1 VSEPTFE
8 ERLAPLY
15 REPPEEFVARRN
27 ELAKEL
33 RAGGDSEAA
42 AEVRKLRKPAASAW
56 LINRVAADHPALIR
70 AVVEAAERLGEVQQK
85 VLDGDEGADRLREAA
100 ETERTA
106 AEALL
111 AAARELAAEHRVP
124 KTALDRAAA
133 TVQAAGS
140 DPALRDRMLRGV
152 VERDQQAATIGLPAT
167 AVEAGARPRSK
178 RSSARDR
185 ARDQARGE
193 VADLRDSLSELEA
206 RRDEGRT
213 AVEAAE
219 VEVRRLKL
227 ELGQVESEIRELRR
241 RVDKAERKAR

>member
-1 VSEPTFE
+1 MSEPSID

-33 RAGGDSEAA
+33 RAGGDTEAA
-42 AEVRKLRKPAASAW
+42 AQVRKLRKPAASAW
-56 LINRVAADHPALIR
+56 LINRVAADHPDLVR
-70 AVVEAAERLGEVQQK
+70 GVVEAAERLGEVQQR
-85 VLDGDEGADRLREAA
+85 VLDGDEGADGLRQAA
-100 ETERTA
+100 EAERAA

-140 DPALRDRMLRGV
+140 DPELRDRMVRGM
-152 VERDQQAATIGLPAT
+152 VERDQQAATIGLPVA
-167 AVEAGARPRSK
+167 AVEAEARPRAK
-178 RSSARDR
+178 RSSARDLAR
-185 ARDQARGE
+185 EQARDELAG
-193 VADLRDSLSELEA
+193 LRESLAELEG
-206 RRDEGRT
+206 RRDEGRA